1 MAEQGVFTRP
11 GPCAGAA
18 CAGPPR
24 SRTEMARTNELEAVP
39 IEAVA
44 LKAVALKAVTLKAVT
59 LETVARCEVLTT
71 GFGAID
77 ALLPAGGV
85 PRGSLIEWIDA
96 SNAHGNALAEMPAGG
111 STALACAVACTMAER
126 SDGGAIIVVDRRGWF
141 HPPAVLPWLGRRVDV
156 GGAVATDGRSGGL
169 YVVRPS
175 RDDDEVWAIDQALRC
190 PGVAAVIGWPGR
202 VHATALRRWQLAARS
217 TGAVG
222 LLVRPSH
229 TRRDPTW
236 AEARVQVRP
245 VVVPRGDCSRADLA
259 TRRLRLSLVGGPWCG
274 EETLTERTVDV
285 VLDMCTGRIADQGAA
300 DQGAAEPATVSEP
313 IAVNEWEAHERF
325 RERAEA
331 RLAEAR
337 RADQERIA
345 CRAS

>member
-1 MAEQGVFTRP
+1 MTRMAEPGVFARP

-24 SRTEMARTNELEAVP
+24 SRTEMSRTNELDAVP

-44 LKAVALKAVTLKAVT
+44 LKAVALKAVA
-59 LETVARCEVLTT
+59 LETVARREVLTT

-85 PRGSLIEWIDA
+85 RRGSLIEWIDA
-96 SNAHGNALAEMPAGG
+96 SDARGDALAELPAGG

-126 SDGGAIIVVDRRGWF
+126 SDGGAILVVDRRGWF

-156 GGAVATDGRSGGL
+156 GGAVATGGRSGGL
-169 YVVRPS
+169 YVVRSS

-222 LLVRPSH
+222 LFVRPSY
-229 TRRDPTW
+229 TLRDPTW

-274 EETLTERTVDV
+274 EETLMERTVDV
-285 VLDMCTGRIADQGAA
+285 VLDMCTGRAADQGAA
-300 DQGAAEPATVSEP
+300 DQGAAEPAAVSEP
-313 IAVNEWEAHERF
+313 IAVNEWGAHERF

-331 RLAEAR
+331 RRAEVR
-337 RADQERIA
+337 WSDQERIA